1 MMLIAGDIGAVTT
14 RDGFGL
20 RHNAIFS
27 RDATR

>member
-1 MMLIAGDIGAVTT
+1 MLIARGIGPVMT

-20 RHNAIFS
+20 RHNTIFS